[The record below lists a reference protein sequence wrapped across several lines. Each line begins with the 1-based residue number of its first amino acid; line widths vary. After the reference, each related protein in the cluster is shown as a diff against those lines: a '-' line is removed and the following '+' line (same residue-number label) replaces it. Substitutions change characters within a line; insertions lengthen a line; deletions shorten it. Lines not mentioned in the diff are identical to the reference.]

1 MQNENRQDMEKIVN
15 MTDFWGG
22 KWKFLENAKLSIRKK
37 LFFILLAVSAFSFLA
52 LSIISLAGM
61 DIIWDG
67 MGRGSAEMGEKAA
80 SFTEDFA
87 ENTIKSQMMSVVAEK
102 AIRTE
107 HVIAEAA
114 DDVAYMS
121 GHLDRLLRQPEKY
134 KPRVLPAAHDGPV
147 PSGRTYVNLS
157 DKVRSEG
164 LDAAAFDEIRLMSNI
179 ADVFESMAEYYPA
192 CFAGSVNGYL
202 IAADVTADKSDK
214 VFSEKFIRSYDPRT
228 MGWYKLGKGRRS
240 PAFTNVY
247 TDSNGVRCV
256 SVAMPYHYPDGS
268 EAGVVGLDFNPEE
281 VDEVIRI
288 EKRRFYA
295 VGDGSFILSATGEVL
310 FSTQETGILAIS
322 DTRRDLRNHHEKDLA
337 YAAAVMTQG
346 GTGLTTLT
354 ADGQEYYLAY
364 APIRS
369 VGWSLGIVMSTE
381 RVANLAQQARD
392 NIDSHTDEFRYRL
405 SALFMRLASWAALLL
420 VCISLALFF
429 VSENIA
435 ARFVKPLLTVI
446 DGVKGV
452 ARGDLEKKLD
462 VQTGDEIEELADS
475 VNFMTDELK
484 EYMENLSSVT
494 AEKERIATELDLAK
508 NIQEGMLPGIFPTF
522 SDREEFELYATMNPA
537 KEVGGDFYD
546 FYMLDESQIAVTIA
560 DVSGKG
566 VPAALFMVIAKTVLK
581 NIAIGAAGAYANGKE
596 PDFAAVVERANRQL
610 AENNKEKMF
619 VTAFFGVLDTKTGE
633 FSYVNGGH
641 NPPLV
646 GRNDGGKTAWDYLKI
661 EKKGFPLGVRKKA
674 AYAMERLTLRPGDAL
689 YLYTDGV
696 TEAMDEAG
704 ELYEEERLAS
714 VLNGM
719 EAGRTMQDI
728 LAAVK
733 EDVASH
739 AGAAEQSDDITML
752 GLRYLG
758 NTSLS

>member
-1 MQNENRQDMEKIVN
+1 MN
-15 MTDFWGG
+15 MADWSGA
-22 KWKFLENAKLSIRKK
+22 KWKFLANAKLSIHKK
-37 LFFILLAVSAFSFLA
+37 LFFVLLAVSALSFLA
-52 LSIISLAGM
+52 LSVISLAGM
-61 DIIWDG
+61 NIIWDG
-67 MGRGSAEMGEKAA
+67 MGAGGTEMGEKAA
-80 SFTEDFA
+80 AFTEDFA

-107 HVIAEAA
+107 IIIDDAAEK
-114 DDVAYMS
+114 VEYMS
-121 GHLDRLLRQPEKY
+121 GHLDRILRQPELY
-134 KPRVLPAAHDGPV
+134 KPRVLPRAHDGSV
-147 PSGRTYVNLS
+147 ASGRTYVNLS

-164 LDAAAFDEIRLMSNI
+164 LGAAALDEILLMSNI
-179 ADVFESMAEYYPA
+179 ADVFESMSDYYPA
-192 CFAGSVNGYL
+192 CFAGSVHGYL
-202 IAADVTADKSDK
+202 VAVDITADKSDK
-214 VFSEKFIRSYDPRT
+214 VFSEKFIRSYDPRE
-228 MGWYKLGKGRRS
+228 MGWYKLGKGRKK
-240 PAFTNVY
+240 PAFTDVY

-281 VDEVIRI
+281 VGEVIRI
-288 EKRRFYA
+288 EKNNSYA

-322 DTRRDLRNHHEKDLA
+322 DTRRDLRKSREEHLA

-346 GTGLTTLT
+346 GTGLTTII

-381 RVANLAQQARD
+381 RVANLAQQARE

-405 SALFMRLASWAALLL
+405 RSLFMRLASWAALLL
-420 VCISLALFF
+420 AGISLALFF
-429 VSENIA
+429 ASEKVSSV
-435 ARFVKPLLTVI
+435 FVKPLLTVI
-446 DGVKGV
+446 DGVKGI
-452 ARGDLEKKLD
+452 AQGDLEKKLD
-462 VQTGDEIEELADS
+462 VKTGDEIEELADS

-484 EYMENLSSVT
+484 EYMANLSSVT
-494 AEKERIATELDLAK
+494 AEKERIATELNLAK
-508 NIQEGMLPGIFPTF
+508 NIQEGMLPSIFPTF
-522 SDREEFELYATMNPA
+522 DQREEFALYATMETA

-546 FYMLDESQIAVTIA
+546 FYMLDENHVAVTVA

-581 NIAIGAAGAYANGKE
+581 NIAIGAAGAYAAGGE
-596 PDFAAVVERANRQL
+596 PDFAAVMAQANRQL
-610 AENNKEKMF
+610 CENNKEMMF
-619 VTAFFGVLDTKTGE
+619 VTVFFGVLDIRTGG
-633 FSYVNGGH
+633 FVYVNGGH

-646 GRNDGGKTAWDYLKI
+646 GRKTGESMAWDYVAI
-661 EKKGFPLGVRKKA
+661 QKKGFVLGVRKKA
-674 AYAMERLTLRPGDAL
+674 VFTVERLTLGRGDAL

-696 TEAMDEAG
+696 TEAMDETGNLYG
-704 ELYEEERLAS
+704 EDRLQAF
-714 VLNGM
+714 LNGLT
-719 EAGRTMQDI
+719 GGTMQDI

-739 AGAAEQSDDITML
+739 AGGAEQSDDITML

-758 NTSLS
+758 KSSLS